1 MSTLHFAVA
10 STFSPRF
17 RAVLAEA
24 DRAARIFG
32 ARLSVLHAGERT
44 EEKAASF
51 KEVFS
56 DLARDNVE
64 IYWCG
69 GGTPAQALVAAV
81 ENEKFDLFIA
91 GTIARPNDPR
101 NFTGTIVRELFS
113 RTPCDLLLIPDPK
126 EEAPSAG
133 LNACLLV
140 EAHSPRWRA
149 AKETLTALK
158 PGKISILAADSPFAL
173 ARRSL
178 PGAEAEDG
186 TLEEICEELSA
197 ITPTVDLLRIRSN
210 TGFMICEVVQE
221 MVPDFLFVE
230 SGWKAGHRILP
241 PYLGWLEQVI
251 PGRLFLFGK
260 PPRAAMREG
269 ALVPL

>member
-1 MSTLHFAVA
+1 MSSLHFAVA

-24 DRAARIFG
+24 DRAARMFG

-44 EEKAASF
+44 QEKAASF
-51 KEVFS
+51 QEAFA
-56 DLARDNVE
+56 DLGRENVE
-64 IYWCG
+64 IYWCEG
-69 GGTPAQALVAAV
+69 GSPAQVLVAAAS
-81 ENEKFDLFIA
+81 NEKFDLFIA

-126 EEAPSAG
+126 EMAPAR

-149 AKETLTALK
+149 AKETLKTLK
-158 PGKISILAADSPFAL
+158 PSKISILAADSPFAQ

-178 PGAEAEDG
+178 LGAEMEEGSLED
-186 TLEEICEELSA
+186 ICDELSE
-197 ITPTVDLLRIRSN
+197 ITPSVDLLRIRSN

-221 MVPDFLFVE
+221 TAPDFLFVE
-230 SGWKAGHRILP
+230 SGWKTGQRVLP

-251 PGRLFLFGK
+251 PSRLFLFGK
-260 PPRAAMREG
+260 PPRSATEEG
-269 ALVPL
+269 AIIPL

>member
-24 DRAARIFG
+24 DRTARMFG
-32 ARLSVLHAGERT
+32 ARLSVLHAGART
-44 EEKAASF
+44 EEKAVSF
-51 KEVFS
+51 QDAFA
-56 DLARDNVE
+56 DLGRENVE
-64 IYWCG
+64 IYWCEG
-69 GGTPAQALVAAV
+69 RTPAQALITTAS
-81 ENEKFDLFIA
+81 NEKFDLFIA

-113 RTPCDLLLIPDPK
+113 LTPCDLLLIPDPK
-126 EEAPSAG
+126 EQPPADVS
-133 LNACLLV
+133 ACLLV

-149 AKETLTALK
+149 AKETLKTLN
-158 PGKISILAADSPFAL
+158 PSKISILAADSPFAP

-178 PGAEAEDG
+178 IGSEEEG
-186 TLEEICEELSA
+186 TLEDICDELSE
-197 ITPTVDLLRIRSN
+197 ITLDVDLRRIRSN

-221 MVPDFLFVE
+221 TAPDFLFVE
-230 SGWKAGHRILP
+230 SGWKAGQRVLP

-251 PGRLFLFGK
+251 PSRLFLFGK
-260 PPRAAMREG
+260 PPYSAMEEG
-269 ALVPL
+269 ALIPL

>member
-1 MSTLHFAVA
+1 MSSLHFAVA

-24 DRAARIFG
+24 DRAAKMFG

-44 EEKAASF
+44 QEKAASF
-51 KEVFS
+51 QEAFA
-56 DLARDNVE
+56 DLGRENVE
-64 IYWCG
+64 IYWCEG
-69 GGTPAQALVAAV
+69 GAPVQALVTAAT
-81 ENEKFDLFIA
+81 NEKFDLFIA

-126 EEAPSAG
+126 EMAPAG

-149 AKETLTALK
+149 AKETLKTIR
-158 PGKISILAADSPFAL
+158 PSKISILAADSPFAQ
-173 ARRSL
+173 ARRIL
-178 PGAEAEDG
+178 LGAEMEEGSLED
-186 TLEEICEELSA
+186 ICDELSE
-197 ITPTVDLLRIRSN
+197 ITPAVDLLRIRSN

-221 MVPDFLFVE
+221 TAPDFLFVE
-230 SGWKAGHRILP
+230 SGWKAGQRVLP
-241 PYLGWLEQVI
+241 PYLGWL
-251 PGRLFLFGK
+251 
-260 PPRAAMREG
+260 
-269 ALVPL
+269 

>member
-24 DRAARIFG
+24 DRIARMFG
-32 ARLSVLHAGERT
+32 ARLSVLHAGART
-44 EEKAASF
+44 EDKAVSF
-51 KEVFS
+51 QEAFA
-56 DLARDNVE
+56 DLGRENVE
-64 IYWCG
+64 IYWCEG
-69 GGTPAQALVAAV
+69 GAPAQALVAAAT
-81 ENEKFDLFIA
+81 NEKFDLFIA

-101 NFTGTIVRELFS
+101 NFTGTIVRELFL

-126 EEAPSAG
+126 EEAPAEVS
-133 LNACLLV
+133 ACLLV

-149 AKETLTALK
+149 AKETLKTLK
-158 PGKISILAADSPFAL
+158 PSKISILAADSPFAP
-173 ARRSL
+173 ARCSL
-178 PGAEAEDG
+178 LGTETHEG
-186 TLEEICEELSA
+186 TLEDICDELSE
-197 ITPTVDLLRIRSN
+197 ITPAVDLRRIRSN

-221 MVPDFLFVE
+221 TAPDFLFAE
-230 SGWKAGHRILP
+230 SSWKAGQRVLP

-260 PPRAAMREG
+260 PPCTAIEEG
-269 ALVPL
+269 ALIPL